1 MLHRTMHRLLPLGLA
16 ALLVVGCGSSGSEP
30 EAAGGPAA
38 PIAKGPAK
46 GELEVQAFQGGYGID
61 FYQAAAKEY
70 EKANPGV
77 TIKVEGDPHIWE
89 KLRPRFVAG
98 DPPDLAFPGWKMD
111 HWALAEEEQLMSLD
125 AALDGPPDDGT
136 GKDGTGKWRDTFEP
150 SLLKLG
156 QLDGKQV
163 VLPYYF
169 NVLGWWYDPGV
180 FKSHGWTPPKTYDDL
195 LALAPE
201 IKAAGLAPITYQGK
215 YPYYMIEGML
225 MPWAFSIGGEKAVKD
240 AQNLEPGA
248 WKSPAMLKAV
258 SMIAELNEKGFF
270 QPGATGL
277 SHTQSQQ
284 GFVEGK
290 AAMIPCGTWLYAEMK
305 STMPKGAAMEFML
318 PPVVKG
324 GAGDPSAI
332 LIGIEPWMVPAK
344 AKNPQGAIALYRY
357 MTSLPVAK
365 RFVQEKGTLMAI
377 KGSDE
382 GELLPVLKGPSAA
395 FKASRAVW
403 ADQFRAWY
411 PAMETEVEG
420 ALTTLLNKGLTPQA
434 FCERIEAEAE
444 KTRKDDSI
452 TKHKL

>member
-1 MLHRTMHRLLPLGLA
+1 MKLFPLFGLA
-16 ALLVVGCGSSGSEP
+16 ALVAVGCGDSGPSEVK
-30 EAAGGPAA
+30 GPT
-38 PIAKGPAK
+38 AKGGGGA
-46 GELEVQAFQGGYGID
+46 LEVQAFQGGYGID
-61 FYQAAAKEY
+61 FYQAAAKDY
-70 EKANPGV
+70 EKAHPGT
-77 TIKVEGDPHIWE
+77 TITVGGDPHVWE
-89 KLRPRFVAG
+89 TLRPRFVAG

-111 HWALAEEEQLMSLD
+111 HWALAEEEELMPLD
-125 AALDGPPDDGT
+125 AALDGPAEDG
-136 GKDGTGKWRDTFEP
+136 KGKWRDTFEP

-156 QLDGKQV
+156 QMNGKQY

-180 FKSHGWTPPKTYDDL
+180 FKKHGWTPPRSYDEL
-195 LALAPE
+195 LTLAPK
-201 IKAAGLAPITYQGK
+201 IRAAGMAPITYQGQ

-225 MPWAFSIGGEKAVKD
+225 MPWAFSIGGAKAVED
-240 AQNLEPGA
+240 VQNLKPGA
-248 WKSPAMLKAV
+248 WKSPAVLRAV

-270 QPGATGL
+270 QEGATAL

-305 STMPKGAAMEFML
+305 STMPKGAAMAYML
-318 PPVVKG
+318 PPIVKG
-324 GAGDPSAI
+324 GAGDPSAV

-344 AKNPQGAIALYRY
+344 AKNPEGAVALYRY

-382 GELLPVLKGPSAA
+382 GDLLPTLKAPNAA
-395 FKASRAVW
+395 FKASKAVW

-411 PAMETEVEG
+411 PSLETEAEG
-420 ALTTLLNKGLTPQA
+420 ALTSLLNKETTPQA
-434 FCERIEAEAE
+434 FCDRMEAAAE
-444 KTRKDDSI
+444 KVRADDSI